1 MRALLHGCFLNCCLL
16 TLLAGSAGA
25 AEKKAER
32 LAGSLPT
39 SAVGLHSPVGGFLVE
54 ASTGQLRPVIGSAGS
69 AILGDP
75 VAFPLGVRSLSMS
88 PSGAFAIA
96 ELDGEQPIS
105 VFSGIGEA
113 VPSLQPLVGGF
124 LHADTIEFSPTGSA
138 AAVYSQAHN
147 RIQVFRGLPGS
158 PELREVD
165 LSSLTGSVTALA
177 VSDDGSTLW
186 IGVFDAGSGGAV
198 YRAGAD
204 NAITPVLPGVNACS
218 IRFVPNSNDALM
230 ADAGNDRILLAKAAA
245 DGTRV
250 TTLAGPD
257 EGVDSPAAIALLSN
271 RRTAVVINAGTKAA
285 LCINID
291 SGETKSVPLPGP
303 ATGLRSLRIRNGIAI
318 LTGHPASYWLLTVT
332 DSGEPVLS
340 LIPDVAMT
348 ASKQ

>member
-25 AEKKAER
+25 AEKRAER
-32 LAGSLPT
+32 LAGSLPA
-39 SAVGLHSPVGGFLVE
+39 SPAGLHAPVGGFLVE
-54 ASTGQLRPVIGSAGS
+54 ASTGQLRPVIGSVGS

-75 VAFPLGVRSLSMS
+75 VAFPLGVRSVSMS

-96 ELDGEQPIS
+96 ELDGEQPIA
-105 VFSGIGEA
+105 VFAGIGEA

-138 AAVYSQAHN
+138 AAVYSQTQN

-165 LSSLTGSVTALA
+165 LSSLSGGVTALA
-177 VSDDGSTLW
+177 VSDDGSTLL
-186 IGVFDAGSGGAV
+186 IGVFGAESGGGV

-204 NAITPVLPGVNACS
+204 NAMLYELPGVNARS
-218 IRFVPNSNDALM
+218 IRFIPNSTDALI
-230 ADAGNDRILLAKAAA
+230 ADGGGNRILLAKAAT
-245 DGTRV
+245 DGTQV
-250 TTLAGPD
+250 ATLAGAD
-257 EGVDSPAAIALLSN
+257 EGVDSPAGIGLLSD
-271 RRTAVVINAGTKAA
+271 RKTAVVINADTKAV
-285 LCINID
+285 LCVNIE
-291 SGETKSVPLPGP
+291 SGESKSVPLPGP
-303 ATGLRSLRIRNGIAI
+303 ATGLRSVRIRNGIAI
-318 LTGHPASYWLLTVT
+318 LTDHPAGYWLLTVG
-332 DSGEPVLS
+332 DSGEPVIS